1 MYQYRSILSNNE
13 IVDRD
18 ATEDVDLESVV
29 KIGGGNNKDM
39 PVTINL
45 IMNSDG

>member
-1 MYQYRSILSNNE
+1 MDGGA
-13 IVDRD
+13 V
-18 ATEDVDLESVV
+18 EDVDLESVV